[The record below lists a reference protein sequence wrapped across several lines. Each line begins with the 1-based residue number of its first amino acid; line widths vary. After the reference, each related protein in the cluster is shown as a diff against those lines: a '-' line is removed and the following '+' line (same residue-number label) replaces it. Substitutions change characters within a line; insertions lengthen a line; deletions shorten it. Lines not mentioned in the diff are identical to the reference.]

1 MPIYEYVCEI
11 CSEEIEVIQSINDVE
26 PDHCARCGGQLE
38 RKFSVI
44 NANFGKFTSRSA
56 ERHSK
61 LTVQKQAESELDRL
75 SEHSKKTGIP
85 LNDLF
90 EIHD

>member
-1 MPIYEYVCEI
+1 LPLYEYVCEI
-11 CSEEIEVIQSINDVE
+11 CSEEIELIQSINE
-26 PDHCARCGGQLE
+26 PGPGHCSRCGGQLK
-38 RKFSVI
+38 RKLSVI

-61 LTVQKQAESELDRL
+61 LTVQKQAECELDRL

-85 LNDLF
+85 LKDLF

>member
-11 CSEEIEVIQSINDVE
+11 CSEEIEVIRSINE
-26 PDHCARCGGQLE
+26 LGPSHCSRCGGQLE
-38 RKFSVI
+38 RKFSLI

-56 ERHSK
+56 ERYSK